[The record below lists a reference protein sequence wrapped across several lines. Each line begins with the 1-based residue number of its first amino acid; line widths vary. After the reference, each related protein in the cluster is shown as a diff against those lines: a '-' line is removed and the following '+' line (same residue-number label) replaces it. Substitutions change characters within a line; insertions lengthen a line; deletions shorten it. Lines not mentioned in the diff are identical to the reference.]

1 MSLNTLMAADAKA
14 MMNVN
19 EFAEGIVYQEPG
31 AEDKAILGIVDRSK
45 LDAAELRSKGAPAG
59 GTGYGRLS
67 YQLSIA
73 NDAVQGMTSI
83 RTGLDKV
90 QLKKEVDDAGPTT
103 FVVTSILSQDAGA
116 WLLEIMA

>member
-1 MSLNTLMAADAKA
+1 MSGVLLTGAQSAAMIAALGPEAITYLAPLAAPKVI
-14 MMNVN
+14 N
-19 EFAEGIVYQEPG
+19 GIVN
-31 AEDKAILGIVDRSK
+31 RSK
-45 LDAAELRSKGAPAG
+45 LDAAELRSKGSPAS